1 MRAVNQLSN
10 RNTLAPSE
18 YLRLPE
24 MSKTRNELGMRATRG
39 AGATTTIQP
48 IGR

>member
-1 MRAVNQLSN
+1 MSN

-18 YLRLPE
+18 FLKLPE
-24 MSKTRNELGMRATRG
+24 MSKTRNELGMQATRG
-39 AGATTTIQP
+39 AGATSTTTQP